1 MKSLLFVILLLAIT
15 LQFAQAQF
23 GYGYRPWGMYGG
35 WGRGMYGGWG
45 RGMYGGYPGILLL
58 LYAKEPVNNRLHRS
72 NNTKK
77 SEIGRK
83 KVTRRM
89 ISYFFSITRKRIEPL
104 PNKACLNNQI
114 GRISKTHDV
123 NTDKQRSV
131 RLYITIDHLKHSST
145 HKFGFVGQS
154 GSYVGYWERLRYG
167 LNVEVIS
174 EICRGISRPTM
185 NSLLFVVLLLAVAF
199 QFAQAQW
206 GYGGYG
212 GMGGYGMGYRGG
224 YGGYGGYGRGMYGGY
239 GRGMYGGYGGYG
251 GYGRGGYGMWG

>member
-89 ISYFFSITRKRIEPL
+89 ISYFFSIRVVCGVL
-104 PNKACLNNQI
+104 
-114 GRISKTHDV
+114 G
-123 NTDKQRSV
+123 
-131 RLYITIDHLKHSST
+131 
-145 HKFGFVGQS
+145 
-154 GSYVGYWERLRYG
+154 
-167 LNVEVIS
+167 
-174 EICRGISRPTM
+174 EIKRPTM